1 VHCKENRL
9 DPKGGTEGEEI
20 LRFELLPSSNSAAA
34 ARSEFGGFKLD
45 WLGFFFERKI
55 VRGRGLFIE
64 NFP

>member
-45 WLGFFFERKI
+45 WLGFF
-55 VRGRGLFIE
+55 
-64 NFP
+64 